1 MRRVWGVL
9 LCLSVSAALGFGR
22 WDEAAAAV
30 LAAGNQALSLGMT
43 LIGGMMIWGGLMA
56 ILQESGAMG
65 PVSRWMRKLL
75 QPLVRRDLSEESWAA
90 MGMNLAANLLLSLI
104 HI

>member
-43 LIGGMMIWGGLMA
+43 LIGA
-56 ILQESGAMG
+56 
-65 PVSRWMRKLL
+65 
-75 QPLVRRDLSEESWAA
+75 
-90 MGMNLAANLLLSLI
+90 
-104 HI
+104 